1 MVREKFDDLINAI
14 LMLIYNLLY
23 RLNFHPIKQTRFSRS
38 PVYTIT
44 IVSVIQR
51 HY

>member
-1 MVREKFDDLINAI
+1 MVREKFDYQNNINAI

-23 RLNFHPIKQTRFSRS
+23 GLNFHPIKQSRFSRS

-44 IVSVIQR
+44 IVKV
-51 HY
+51 